1 LAVLPLSGLYV
12 QYVHVCNSH
21 PHLLKSCA
29 ELTSPALPVSGLAL
43 APSLTPAP
51 QPTISLLSDNDAE
64 TLSVDSL
71 TLLPP
76 ADPPRLRSFSTQSS
90 IQDDASA
97 DGEETATASRKED
110 DGTGATDTHSQ
121 DDRKDISIIPE
132 EDEPSSESGPLHSA
146 ETEDLMQIQRE
157 EPVSVTVDQEDNP
170 DLEEETAID

>member
-1 LAVLPLSGLYV
+1 M
-12 QYVHVCNSH
+12 CNSH
-21 PHLLKSCA
+21 PLFHKSCA
-29 ELTSPALPVSGLAL
+29 ELTGPALPVSGLAL

-51 QPTISLLSDNDAE
+51 QPTISLLSDNNAE

-97 DGEETATASRKED
+97 DGEETAVASRKED
-110 DGTGATDTHSQ
+110 DDTGARDAQTR

-132 EDEPSSESGPLHSA
+132 EDEPSSESVPLLSA

-157 EPVSVTVDQEDNP
+157 EPVTQFKTDSIGVMADQEDNP

>member
-1 LAVLPLSGLYV
+1 MKL
-12 QYVHVCNSH
+12 HVCLVLSSH
-21 PHLLKSCA
+21 TTIHCMM
-29 ELTSPALPVSGLAL
+29 LTSPDFPVLGLAL

-90 IQDDASA
+90 IQDDPPA
-97 DGEETATASRKED
+97 DGEETATPGHVQD
-110 DGTGATDTHSQ
+110 DGERSSDTQ
-121 DDRKDISIIPE
+121 EDKKDISVIPE
-132 EDEPSSESGPLHSA
+132 EDEASPESAPSEMNSLKDSTLVKPTTDHAG
-146 ETEDLMQIQRE
+146 DR
-157 EPVSVTVDQEDNP
+157 EDNP